1 MGVIASD
8 DVTGV
13 HLLPKVLFDAALPRQ
28 RPPPGQQ
35 RPQAPAG
42 TEPGAG
48 AALGRGV
55 SGAGSQLLV
64 TPAVQATVRAP
75 GGPAA
80 GPAASVF
87 ENGVLGVG
95 AGRGAPGL
103 RREPGAGRRLVRG
116 AGPEAPGLPGRGGV
130 PYALPEP
137 QLAALRVLL
146 RHFRD
151 TAQPL
156 RARALR
162 GALWLLAGRCFG
174 APTVMALLGERVT
187 RGRTARERGSVTWAG
202 GRENTA
208 LVSAAVRGWRRR
220 AARPERG
227 HRPCGTRGPHR
238 RASRGRG
245 ARLWGT
251 PAPRARRLKP
261 AAHWL
266 RPDSRRAAAA
276 GCPCDE
282 ASQQPLPALVGVL
295 ALPRDPSLACCSVS
309 PLALAYCV

>member
-1 MGVIASD
+1 MLGGRPTAGHFYAFLPNIPKVFGACGLVPAVLPGGRSLRARMGVIASD

-13 HLLPKVLFDAALPRQ
+13 HLLPKVLFDAALPGQ

-35 RPQAPAG
+35 RPQAPAA
-42 TEPGAG
+42 TEPGAW
-48 AALGRGV
+48 AALGGGV

-87 ENGVLGVG
+87 GNGGVLGVG

-103 RREPGAGRRLVRG
+103 RREPGARRGLVRG
-116 AGPEAPGLPGRGGV
+116 AGPEGPGLPGRGGV
-130 PYALPEP
+130 PYALPVPE
-137 QLAALRVLL
+137 LAALGVLL
-146 RHFRD
+146 RHLRD

-162 GALWLLAGRCFG
+162 GALWLLTGRCFG

-187 RGRTARERGSVTWAG
+187 RGRAARERGSVTWAG

-208 LVSAAVRGWRRR
+208 LVSAAARGWGRR

-227 HRPCGTRGPHR
+227 DRPCGTRGPHE
-238 RASRGRG
+238 GPTG
-245 ARLWGT
+245 A
-251 PAPRARRLKP
+251 
-261 AAHWL
+261 
-266 RPDSRRAAAA
+266 
-276 GCPCDE
+276 
-282 ASQQPLPALVGVL
+282 LPADKAPGSGGR
-295 ALPRDPSLACCSVS
+295 PRPGRAI
-309 PLALAYCV
+309 